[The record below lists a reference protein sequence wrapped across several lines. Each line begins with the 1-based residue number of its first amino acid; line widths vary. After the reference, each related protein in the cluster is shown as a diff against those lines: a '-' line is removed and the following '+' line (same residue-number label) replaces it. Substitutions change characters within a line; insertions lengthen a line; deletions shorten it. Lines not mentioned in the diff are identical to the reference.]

1 MEWVVVLLAA
11 GAAVTGVRVWGAR
24 RKAAAAAAERAAD
37 LEIARQLADEDVTV
51 LGEQLQR
58 LDAEVADHPLDEAAR
73 RDYQTALDAYESAQ
87 RAVPRIVSAD
97 ELSQVTDT
105 LTAGRFALACVQ
117 ARVAGEPLPER
128 RTPCFFNP
136 QHGPAVTDVSFTP
149 PAHGTRIVPAC
160 AQDAARVERG
170 ERPDLRRVRLNGQLQ
185 PYWEAGAAYL
195 PYGRNYFT
203 EAALLASPQSNIG
216 DGGIGGWSGG

>member
-1 MEWVVVLLAA
+1 MEWLLIALALGGGGWAA
-11 GAAVTGVRVWGAR
+11 SRWRDRRALQTAQQEELEGVRR
-24 RKAAAAAAERAAD
+24 LAE
-37 LEIARQLADEDVTV
+37 EDVTV
-51 LGEQLQR
+51 LGEQLRR
-58 LDAEVADHPLDEAAR
+58 LDAEVQGHELDDATR
-73 RDYQTALDAYESAQ
+73 LDYQTALDAYESAQ

-203 EAALLASPQSNIG
+203 EAALLASPQWNIG